1 MPCWSDKAFLGTVVN
16 CINRKSLKI
25 ESITV
30 PLIAIHLS
38 IDGLLLS
45 DEEELRE
52 QSDDLDLETPGYLFL
67 NI

>member
-1 MPCWSDKAFLGTVVN
+1 MN
-16 CINRKSLKI
+16 RINRKSLKI
-25 ESITV
+25 EYTV
-30 PLIAIHLS
+30 PLIGIHLS

>member
-1 MPCWSDKAFLGTVVN
+1 M
-16 CINRKSLKI
+16 NRESLKI
-25 ESITV
+25 ASTV
-30 PLIAIHLS
+30 SLIDIHLS

-45 DEEELRE
+45 DEEELSE